1 MTALAIS
8 FTIDMPVFR
17 RYAPLKNTMD
27 NIVVTRL
34 KAKLMFPLKNIQT
47 DSSNW
52 KKDVTVVHC
61 HVALY

>member
-34 KAKLMFPLKNIQT
+34 KAKLTFPLKNIQT
-47 DSSNW
+47 DSSS
-52 KKDVTVVHC
+52 
-61 HVALY
+61 